1 MNPSFSIILNQIEQ
15 EFLSMNDQGGI
26 SLEVDPLFA
35 NDFKKSGNMSKII
48 VRVCGGQPLSSDLYS
63 MFNLPSLETMVK
75 FNRAVTKA
83 GGSGK
88 FRDICFRDETA
99 GNLAFTLGENN
110 PLWVPKV
117 FTTQAVPK
125 KFGQAPIFVKHFGN
139 GEYTVDCT
147 HFSGT
152 VKKMGV
158 ETNTFTTGRNDKFIC
173 FKNAQGVVVEDLEIG
188 TVWNP
193 GNVVD
198 FAGMTVKGSVKFRK
212 SSETTALPNLIFDT
226 SEENTKR
233 IAEQCKQK
241 KHTSPNPHA
250 LISCAAVSPVAE
262 LWKTIFEKN
271 IPLSTISF
279 SNIWSAGDYYHFDD
293 FGRECGYSVPKYF
306 IEYVIH
312 HRNEVENMWK
322 NKEEN
327 KMPKQWL
334 EKIFEWYDEGYMTD
348 DIIEGFEGFTG

>member
-1 MNPSFSIILNQIEQ
+1 
-15 EFLSMNDQGGI
+15 
-26 SLEVDPLFA
+26 
-35 NDFKKSGNMSKII
+35 
-48 VRVCGGQPLSSDLYS
+48 
-63 MFNLPSLETMVK
+63 MVK
-75 FNRAVTKA
+75 FNRAVSKA
-83 GGSGK
+83 GGLGK
-88 FRDICFRDETA
+88 FRDICFRDETV

-117 FTTQAVPK
+117 FSTQAVPK
-125 KFGQAPIFVKHFGN
+125 KFDQAPIFVTHFGN

-152 VKKMGV
+152 IKRMMI
-158 ETNTFTTGRNDKFIC
+158 ETVTRENDKFIC
-173 FKNAQGVVVEDLEIG
+173 FKNARGVVVEKLEIG
-188 TVWNP
+188 NAWNP

-198 FAGMTVKGSVKFRK
+198 FAGMTIKDSVKFRK
-212 SSETTALPNLIFDT
+212 SSETTALPNLNFDT
-226 SEENTKR
+226 SEENIQR

-241 KHTSPNPHA
+241 KHINPNPHA
-250 LISCAAVSPVAE
+250 LISCAVVSPVAE
-262 LWKTIFEKN
+262 LWKTIFEKC
-271 IPLSTISF
+271 IPLSTIRF
-279 SNIWSAGDYYHFDD
+279 SNIWSAGDYFRFDD
-293 FGRECGYSVPKYF
+293 FGRECGRSVPKYF

-348 DIIEGFEGFTG
+348 DIIEGFESFTG